1 MTEEMK
7 IEELLNSYV
16 DGELSVRQRTEVKRM
31 AANDPKIAG
40 RLKQLQKCRI
50 LVSALPVTQA
60 PSFIIENVKAALQT
74 TKNSIEKTPV
84 SISDYRTEKTGL
96 FLFRRVFAAAAMFSL
111 AAVLVI
117 VISMLTPSHTGGPG
131 IDYSVSSD
139 VRFSGKLELK
149 ANNVLAVQHVISKAI
164 ENSGYVDSATPVKE
178 LNRRVYTLNCSGEGL
193 NKILTELE
201 DNWDKLYAAELF
213 VDTKIF
219 GENVQ
224 IDGITPSQISTIV
237 NQKDA
242 EQSIQTAKNISVINS
257 LNELLND
264 RGITSFRSGVG
275 SDLLRIPQPI
285 IVKHYLPAQQENDE
299 KTVQLRIILSR

>member
-16 DGELSVRQRTEVKRM
+16 DGELPVRQRTEVKRM

-40 RLKQLQKCRI
+40 RLKQLQKCRT

-74 TKNSIEKTPV
+74 KKNSITKTPV
-84 SISDYRTEKTGL
+84 SISDYGTKKTGL
-96 FLFRRVFAAAAMFSL
+96 FLFRRVFAAAAMLTL

-117 VISMLTPSHTGGPG
+117 VINMLTPSDTGGPNNG
-131 IDYSVSSD
+131 DSPIAAI
-139 VRFSGKLELK
+139 RFSGKLELK
-149 ANNVLAVQHVISKAI
+149 TNDIPGVHSVISEAI
-164 ENSGYVDSATPVKE
+164 KNSGYAASATPLRE

-224 IDGITPSQISTIV
+224 IDGITPSQISAIV

-264 RGITSFRSGVG
+264 RGITSFGSGVG
-275 SDLLRIPQPI
+275 SDLLRIPQPV
-285 IVKHYLPAQQENDE
+285 IVRPYPPAQRENDE